1 MTDDAVRHEVRDGV
15 AYLTLNRPGSLNAL
29 TPPMRDRLIDLL
41 TEASADAGVR
51 AVLLTGTGRG
61 FCAGADLRGG
71 ARADENGGA
80 GAEGSGRD
88 GAGDGG
94 GAGPADSGGTGIG
107 DRSGAG
113 GASGGRDGAGHGG
126 AAGSGRRGGAGG
138 GSGGRDGAGHGGAA
152 GSGRR
157 GGAGPTD
164 SGGTGSGDRSGAG
177 GGPGGRDGAGHG
189 GAAGGGRRGGAGAE
203 GRAGAGGRVA
213 GDVARVLRVGAQR
226 LIAAVLDCEKPVVAA
241 VNGTAAGLGAHLAFA
256 CDLVLAAESARFIEV
271 FVRRG
276 LVPDAAGAYLLPRL
290 IGPQRAKEL
299 LFLGDTLTAP
309 EAQGLG
315 LVNRVVPD
323 GDLAGTSRD
332 WAARLASGPTRAL
345 ALTKHL
351 VNTSLDTDR
360 AAAFAA
366 EAWAQEIN
374 MTTEDAREGLRAFA
388 DRRAPEFRGR

>member
-113 GASGGRDGAGHGG
+113 G
-126 AAGSGRRGGAGG
+126 
-138 GSGGRDGAGHGGAA
+138 GSGGRDGSRDGGAA
-152 GSGRR
+152 
-157 GGAGPTD
+157 D
-164 SGGTGSGDRSGAG
+164 
-177 GGPGGRDGAGHG
+177 
-189 GAAGGGRRGGAGAE
+189 GGRRGGAGAE
-203 GRAGAGGRVA
+203 GRDGAGGRVA

-256 CDLVLAAESARFIEV
+256 CDLVLAAESARFVEV

-299 LFLGDTLTAP
+299 LFFGDTLTAP